1 MSIATN
7 LRREMDANAVTEAA
21 LASKSGV
28 DVSFIRKYLS
38 GKSRPSEAIL
48 TRLARG
54 IGIPV
59 DKLSRDPLTR
69 TQGKIRPE
77 DAGRRLG
84 RSAQDIR
91 IGIQNGLLP
100 FGTAYKHEGSSVYTY
115 EIDPIALEAYA
126 QEQDKF
132 WNSMKGDRQ

>member
-28 DVSFIRKYLS
+28 DVSFIRKYLA
-38 GKSRPSEAIL
+38 GKAKPSDAIL

-54 IGIPV
+54 IGITP
-59 DKLSRDPLTR
+59 DKLSKDPLTR
-69 TQGKIRPE
+69 TNGKIRPE
-77 DAGRRLG
+77 DAGQRLG

-91 IGIQNGLLP
+91 IGIRQGLLP
-100 FGTAYKHEGSSVYTY
+100 FGAAYKHEGSSVYTY

-132 WNSMKGDRQ
+132 WNSMKGDRP

>member
-21 LASKSGV
+21 LAQKSGV
-28 DVSFIRKYLS
+28 DVSFIRKYLA
-38 GKSRPSEAIL
+38 GKSKPSDAIL
-48 TRLARG
+48 VRLARG
-54 IGIPV
+54 IGITP
-59 DKLSRDPLTR
+59 DKLSKDPLTR
-69 TQGKIRPE
+69 THGKIRPE

-115 EIDPIALEAYA
+115 EIDPILLEAYA

>member
-28 DVSFIRKYLS
+28 DVSFIRKYLT

-54 IGIPV
+54 IGITP
-59 DKLSRDPLTR
+59 DKLSKDPLTR

>member
-132 WNSMKGDRQ
+132 WKSMKGDRP

>member
-28 DVSFIRKYLS
+28 DVSFIRKYLT

-54 IGIPV
+54 IGITP
-59 DKLSRDPLTR
+59 DKLSKDPLTR

-132 WNSMKGDRQ
+132 WKSMKGDRP